1 MKKTAVLSTLIVL
14 VMSVLAYAASADK
27 VKIAVAS
34 DGKTASSVVSDVAG
48 RSAYYLIFDSK
59 GKLLEAIENPH
70 KNASS
75 GAGPLVV
82 NFLGGKGI
90 AVVVAGKFG
99 DKMISAMKG
108 AGMAYVEFTGTAD
121 DGVKKY
127 LKRK

>member
-1 MKKTAVLSTLIVL
+1 MKKIAAVSTLIVL
-14 VMSVLAYAASADK
+14 VMSVLVYAASADK

-34 DGKTASSVVSDVAG
+34 DGKTASSVVSGVAG

-70 KNASS
+70 KDAAG

-82 NFLGGKGI
+82 NFLAGKGI
-90 AVVVAGKFG
+90 TVVVAGKFG
-99 DKMISAMKG
+99 DKMIGAMKG

-127 LKRK
+127 LKLK